1 MAEEK
6 PKVAKLEKK
15 KKVVDP
21 VAASVDVASQEMIA
35 RATALN
41 VETIFDRALTMK
53 QCNIGIQGTCCK
65 NCAMGPC
72 RLPLP

>member
-21 VAASVDVASQEMIA
+21 VAASIDVASGNDSESNGA
-35 RATALN
+35 GRRN
-41 VETIFDRALTMK
+41 DF
-53 QCNIGIQGTCCK
+53 
-65 NCAMGPC
+65 
-72 RLPLP
+72 

>member
-21 VAASVDVASQEMIA
+21 VAASIDVASQEMRRCITGDDSKSNGA
-35 RATALN
+35 
-41 VETIFDRALTMK
+41 
-53 QCNIGIQGTCCK
+53 G
-65 NCAMGPC
+65 C
-72 RLPLP
+72 RNDF